1 MVHQIKENNTT
12 IEINFYINYAQDV
25 HTADD
30 NAPIGDMNEEVIEK
44 SSKEQILEA
53 VIFISILIVFFVGLE
68 IVKSEKE

>member
-12 IEINFYINYAQDV
+12 IEINFYINYVQDV

-30 NAPIGDMNEEVIEK
+30 NAPIGDTNEEVIEK
-44 SSKEQILEA
+44 SSKEQLLEA
-53 VIFISILIVFFVGLE
+53 VIFISILTVFFVGLE